1 MWGLL
6 GAGKA
11 RSSSL
16 SGALRHFRDNLDFHS
31 RACFLPRAAVMGSG
45 GGGVGGAGGRGVCG
59 AHLMGTGCFTDHILR
74 REWPLNA
81 AS

>member
-11 RSSSL
+11 RFSSP
-16 SGALRHFRDNLDFHS
+16 SGALRHFRDNLDFNS
-31 RACFLPRAAVMGSG
+31 RMCFLPRAAMVGYVG
-45 GGGVGGAGGRGVCG
+45 GGGEAGGGEVCG
-59 AHLMGTGCFTDHILR
+59 APLMGTGCFRDHILR
-74 REWPLNA
+74 SEWPLNA